1 MKKSLLLSGV
11 LLFMGANLLKAQM
24 DERFNDGKVPYG
36 WYADGW
42 TVKDGAAQKGSSSGG
57 FSMPGS
63 NSDEGFT
70 YLMTP
75 PLKVSAGENLVFSA
89 KKSGGGG
96 MDSFMGSKDSTFVVE
111 RCVYGQHKWIQ
122 VADFTTEVE
131 TDYKTFTVSGTEAG
145 EYRFRFR
152 SGNTVL
158 IDSVAGFTVDTEAPD
173 ILVIDTVGDAHGA
186 VKMIDFSLCYK
197 DSVKQVL
204 VVNTATGKLVV
215 NNSMSDAAKFSFS
228 KSSMEI
234 AGGDSLD
241 VDVKFLF
248 AAGQPGKNESLA
260 SFKPSDSR
268 VEAAEIMAYAIV
280 TEPGVWM
287 EDFNGEAEP
296 KSWVIDGWTVEKGV
310 AHVTEPSGGAAFGMG
325 GSAFY
330 LTTPPV
336 TVAGNTQALIF
347 SVKDGDDGGGM
358 GGMMGGGSSSP
369 TITVEKTV
377 YGSNKWEKVK
387 VVGGLE
393 GDYRVKWIS
402 GIEPGDYR
410 FRFVASD
417 SIVIDSVAGFQIK
430 DNAPDM
436 YITQEDKAVNY
447 VFYGLCK
454 SNVTKSFKVYN
465 SGTGAIT
472 INLAST
478 SEFFNVKTPVL
489 DIPASSSVNV
499 DVEFLFE
506 SAPCGE
512 NSSVLVFAPQS
523 EVLTPQYIA
532 LRAYKISNE
541 AWSEDFDPEY
551 VVEDESEPLPLPE
564 GWESTGWQV
573 SKPSGGMMDMIG
585 GGDSAPKSWQ
595 ATTDSKEYELITPRL
610 QALQGDVLSFDVEID
625 AMAGMMGSFSGGDPS
640 VLMMYYRRDVDSDWT
655 LYNYFAR
662 SETVYFKAPYSG
674 IYRLKFTGTGSLD
687 NFLGFT
693 LPAEPVALI
702 DGADNSAV
710 IEEND
715 GKVVNVTYDR
725 EFSAEQAPDGTWQS
739 RAYAVSLPYD
749 FNFNAYYSRAQVGVY
764 RLDFVDEFYGEYV
777 FTRTDGNLPSGTAA
791 LVVVN
796 EGFVNLSAVETLFSK
811 ELKAS
816 DVYAY
821 GAAEPSLVGTWQGNF
836 DAISEGD
843 ERAEG
848 AYAMDDQGNWKP
860 LAPRLTPEVSFRAF
874 RAFMK
879 MNEAGK
885 ESYRPMTR
893 QTLAAAPESAQSRVR
908 TADDG
913 VEHDGLKRFPA
924 QLFSGDLP
932 GLPDVTGITT
942 VRTVEADGSQRYF
955 DLQGRELGGEPE
967 RGYYIVNGKKF
978 KK

>member
-11 LLFMGANLLKAQM
+11 LLFMGAGHLQAQM
-24 DERFNDGKVPYG
+24 DERFNEGKVPYG

-42 TVKDGAAQKGSSSGG
+42 TVKDGAAQKGSSSSGG

-63 NSDEGFT
+63 NSDSGFS

-89 KKSGGGG
+89 KKSEGGG
-96 MDSFMGSKDSTFVVE
+96 MDSFMGSNDTTFVVE
-111 RCVYGQHKWIQ
+111 RCDYGQHKWVKI
-122 VADFTTEVE
+122 ADFTEE
-131 TDYKTFTVSGTEAG
+131 LESGYKTFTISGTEAG

-152 SGNTVL
+152 SGSTVL
-158 IDSVAGFTVDTEAPD
+158 IDSVAGFTIDMEAPD
-173 ILVIDTVGDAHGA
+173 ILVIDTVGDAKGA

-215 NNSMSDAAKFSFS
+215 NNTMSDTERFSFS
-228 KSSMEI
+228 KESMEI

-248 AAGQPGKNESLA
+248 AAGQPGKNESVA
-260 SFKPSDSR
+260 TFKPGDSR
-268 VEAAEIMAYAIV
+268 VEAAEIMTYAIV

-287 EDFNGEAEP
+287 ENFNGGEP
-296 KSWVIDGWTVEKGV
+296 KSWVLDGWSVESGV
-310 AHVTEPSGGAAFGMG
+310 AHVTEPSGGGIFGG
-325 GSAFY
+325 GSSFY

-336 TVAGNTQALIF
+336 TVASDTQALIF

-358 GGMMGGGSSSP
+358 GGMMGGGSSGP
-369 TITVEKTV
+369 TFTVEKTV

-387 VVGGLE
+387 VIGELS

-410 FRFVASD
+410 FRFAAAD

-430 DNAPDM
+430 ENAPDM
-436 YITQEDKAVNY
+436 YITESDKATNY

-454 SNVTKSFKVYN
+454 SNVIKTFKVYN
-465 SGTGAIT
+465 SGTGAVQ
-472 INLAST
+472 INVIST
-478 SEFFNVKTPVL
+478 SEFFSVNTPVL
-489 DIPASSSVNV
+489 DIPASSSVTV
-499 DVEFLFE
+499 DVEFLHE
-506 SAPCGE
+506 SASCGE
-512 NSSVLVFAPQS
+512 DNSVLMFVPQG
-523 EVLTPQYIA
+523 EMLAPQYIA

-541 AWSEDFDPEY
+541 SWAEDFEPEY

-564 GWESTGWQV
+564 GWETTGWQV
-573 SKPSGGMMDMIG
+573 TKPSGGMMEMFG
-585 GGDSAPKSWQ
+585 GGGEPKSWQ

-610 QALQGDVLSFDVEID
+610 QAVQGDVLSFNVDID
-625 AMAGMMGSFSGGDPS
+625 AMANMMGAFGGGGDPA
-640 VLMMYYRRDVDSDWT
+640 VLYIYYRRDVDSDWT
-655 LYNYFAR
+655 LYNYVAQ
-662 SETVYFKAPYSG
+662 SQSVYFMAPYSG

-693 LPAEPVALI
+693 IPAEPVALV
-702 DGADNSAV
+702 DGADNSTV
-710 IEEND
+710 IAEND
-715 GKVVNVTYDR
+715 GKVVNVVYDR
-725 EFSAEQAPDGTWQS
+725 ELSAEQALDGTWKS
-739 RAYAVSLPYD
+739 RAYTLCLPYD
-749 FNFNAYYSRAQVGVY
+749 FNFRAYYSSEQVDVY

-777 FTRTDGNLPSGTAA
+777 FTKTDGNVPAGTPA
-791 LVVVN
+791 LVVINTGRVSLN
-796 EGFVNLSAVETLFSK
+796 AVEALFSK
-811 ELKAS
+811 EVKTS

-821 GAAEPSLVGTWQGNF
+821 TSGSETTLAGSWCGSF
-836 DAISEGD
+836 DAITSED
-843 ERAEG
+843 ERAVN
-848 AYAMDDQGNWKP
+848 AYGMDDDGLWKP
-860 LAPRLTPEVSFRAF
+860 FSAHVTSEVPFPAL

-893 QTLAAAPESAQSRVR
+893 QILTAAPESAQSRVR
-908 TADDG
+908 SDDG
-913 VEHDGLKRFPA
+913 DIEHDGLKRFPA
-924 QLFSGDLP
+924 KLYSGDFAGNP
-932 GLPDVTGITT
+932 GATGITT
-942 VRTVEADGSQRYF
+942 LRTVDPDGSQRYF
-955 DLQGRELGGEPE
+955 DLQGRELNGEPD
-967 RGYYIVNGKKF
+967 RGYYIFNGTIF